1 MALSLNAHARY
12 RLIYYRFI
20 REKSYNQQIAYPFH
34 LIRMKKYYGLLIV
47 SLLFFYSTATAQS
60 GNYSDSINRWH
71 QQRIQDL
78 KAPDGWVNLVG
89 LFWLQPGTNRLG
101 SSTSN
106 ELMLTHPNMPAL
118 AGYFEWVNQEVYWVT
133 EPSVAVTENNIP
145 VSKLLVYS
153 QELKSI
159 PLLELKDL
167 RFTVIVRGDKIG
179 IRMRDLH
186 SPALD
191 SFHTIPRF
199 PVNRSWKL
207 KANFEP
213 RESGKIEILNVLGQV
228 NRENSPGKLAFTYQQ
243 KMYRLD
249 VLEEGDQWFILFAD
263 ATSGKTTYPTGRFLY
278 VSQKK
283 PGEEIYIDFN
293 QAFNPPCAF
302 TPYATCPLPPPQ
314 NRLPIAVDAGEQYQ
328 HDAKK

>member
-1 MALSLNAHARY
+1 
-12 RLIYYRFI
+12 
-20 REKSYNQQIAYPFH
+20 
-34 LIRMKKYYGLLIV
+34 
-47 SLLFFYSTATAQS
+47 
-60 GNYSDSINRWH
+60 
-71 QQRIQDL
+71 
-78 KAPDGWVNLVG
+78 
-89 LFWLQPGTNRLG
+89 
-101 SSTSN
+101 
-106 ELMLTHPNMPAL
+106 MPVL
-118 AGYFEWVNQEVYWVT
+118 AGYFEWVNQEVNWVT
-133 EPSVAVTENNIP
+133 EPGIAVTENNVP
-145 VSKLLVYS
+145 VNKQMVYS
-153 QELKSI
+153 QDMKNI
-159 PLLELKDL
+159 PQLALQDL
-167 RFTVIVRGDKIG
+167 RFTVIARGDKIG

-207 KANFEP
+207 KAYFEP
-213 RESGKIEILNVLGQV
+213 KESGKIEILNVLGQV

-243 KMYRLD
+243 KTYWLD

-278 VSQKK
+278 VTQKK

-314 NRLPIAVDAGEQYQ
+314 NRLPFAVIAGEQYQ

>member
-1 MALSLNAHARY
+1 
-12 RLIYYRFI
+12 
-20 REKSYNQQIAYPFH
+20 
-34 LIRMKKYYGLLIV
+34 MKKYSWLLFV
-47 SLLFFYSTATAQS
+47 FLLFFYSNATAQS

-89 LFWLQPGTNRLG
+89 LFWLQPGINRLG

-106 ELMLTHPNMPAL
+106 ELILTHPNMPVL
-118 AGYFEWVNQEVYWVT
+118 AGYFEWVNQEVNWVT
-133 EPSVAVTENNIP
+133 EPGIAVTENNVP
-145 VSKLLVYS
+145 VNKQLVYS
-153 QELKSI
+153 QDMKNI
-159 PLLELKDL
+159 PQLALQDL
-167 RFTVIVRGDKIG
+167 RFTVIARGDKIG

-213 RESGKIEILNVLGQV
+213 KESGKIEILNVLGQV

-243 KMYRLD
+243 KTYWLD

-278 VSQKK
+278 VTQKK

-314 NRLPIAVDAGEQYQ
+314 NRLPIAVNAGEQYQ

>member
-1 MALSLNAHARY
+1 
-12 RLIYYRFI
+12 
-20 REKSYNQQIAYPFH
+20 
-34 LIRMKKYYGLLIV
+34 
-47 SLLFFYSTATAQS
+47 
-60 GNYSDSINRWH
+60 
-71 QQRIQDL
+71 
-78 KAPDGWVNLVG
+78 
-89 LFWLQPGTNRLG
+89 
-101 SSTSN
+101 
-106 ELMLTHPNMPAL
+106 MLTHPNMPAL
-118 AGYFEWVNQEVYWVT
+118 AGYFEWENQEVYWVT
-133 EPSVAVTENNIP
+133 EPGVAVTENNIP
-145 VSKLLVYS
+145 VSKMLVYS

-179 IRMRDLH
+179 IRMRDIH

-243 KMYRLD
+243 KTYRLD

-263 ATSGKTTYPTGRFLY
+263 ATNGKTTYPTGRFLY
-278 VSQKK
+278 VTQKK
-283 PGEEIYIDFN
+283 PGEVIYIDFN

-302 TPYATCPLPPPQ
+302 TPYATCPLPPTQ
-314 NRLPIAVDAGEQYQ
+314 NRLPFAVNAGEQYQ

>member
-1 MALSLNAHARY
+1 
-12 RLIYYRFI
+12 
-20 REKSYNQQIAYPFH
+20 
-34 LIRMKKYYGLLIV
+34 MKKYYSSLFV
-47 SLLFFYSTATAQS
+47 SLLLFNLNSNAQS

-78 KAPDGWVNLVG
+78 KAPDGWINLIG

-106 ELMLTHPNMPAL
+106 ELILTHPNMPAL
-118 AGYFEWVNQEVYWVT
+118 AGYFEWVNQEVHWVT
-133 EPSVAVTENNIP
+133 EPGIAITQNSVPIN
-145 VSKLLVYS
+145 KQLVYS
-153 QELKSI
+153 QDLITI
-159 PLLELKDL
+159 PQLALQDL

-207 KANFEP
+207 NAYFEP
-213 RESGKIEILNVLGQV
+213 RESGKIEIQNVLGQV
-228 NRENSPGKLAFTYQQ
+228 NRENSPGKLSFTYQQ
-243 KMYRLD
+243 KTYRLD

-278 VSQKK
+278 VPKK
-283 PGEEIYIDFN
+283 RPGEEIYIDFN

-314 NRLPIAVDAGEQYQ
+314 NRLPFSVDAGEQYQ

>member
-1 MALSLNAHARY
+1 
-12 RLIYYRFI
+12 
-20 REKSYNQQIAYPFH
+20 
-34 LIRMKKYYGLLIV
+34 MKKYCWILFV
-47 SLLFFYSTATAQS
+47 SLLFFYSNATAQS

-78 KAPDGWVNLVG
+78 KAPDGWINLVG
-89 LFWLQPGTNRLG
+89 LFWLQPGINHLG

-106 ELMLTHPNMPAL
+106 ELILTHPNMPAR

-133 EPSVAVTENNIP
+133 EPGITITENSVP
-145 VSKLLVYS
+145 VNRQLVYS
-153 QELKSI
+153 QELINI
-159 PLLELKDL
+159 PQLTLEDL
-167 RFTVIVRGDKIG
+167 RFTVIARGDKIG

-199 PVNRSWKL
+199 PVNRNWKL
-207 KANFEP
+207 KVYFEP
-213 RESGKIEILNVLGQV
+213 RESRKIEILNVLGQV

-243 KMYRLD
+243 KTYRLD
-249 VLEEGDQWFILFAD
+249 VLEEGNQWFILFAD

-314 NRLPIAVDAGEQYQ
+314 NRLSFAVNAGEQYQ

>member
-1 MALSLNAHARY
+1 
-12 RLIYYRFI
+12 
-20 REKSYNQQIAYPFH
+20 
-34 LIRMKKYYGLLIV
+34 
-47 SLLFFYSTATAQS
+47 
-60 GNYSDSINRWH
+60 
-71 QQRIQDL
+71 
-78 KAPDGWVNLVG
+78 
-89 LFWLQPGTNRLG
+89 
-101 SSTSN
+101 
-106 ELMLTHPNMPAL
+106 
-118 AGYFEWVNQEVYWVT
+118 
-133 EPSVAVTENNIP
+133 
-145 VSKLLVYS
+145 
-153 QELKSI
+153 
-159 PLLELKDL
+159 
-167 RFTVIVRGDKIG
+167 
-179 IRMRDLH
+179 MRDLH

-243 KMYRLD
+243 KTYWLD

-278 VSQKK
+278 VTQKK

-314 NRLPIAVDAGEQYQ
+314 NRLPFAVIAGEQYQ

>member
-1 MALSLNAHARY
+1 
-12 RLIYYRFI
+12 
-20 REKSYNQQIAYPFH
+20 
-34 LIRMKKYYGLLIV
+34 MKKYSWLLFV
-47 SLLFFYSTATAQS
+47 FLLFFYSKATAQS
-60 GNYSDSINRWH
+60 GNYSDSINRWQ

-78 KAPDGWVNLVG
+78 KAPNGWVNLVG
-89 LFWLQPGTNRLG
+89 LFWLQPGINRLG

-106 ELMLTHPNMPAL
+106 ELILTHPNMPVL
-118 AGYFEWVNQEVYWVT
+118 AGYFEWVNQEVNWVT
-133 EPSVAVTENNIP
+133 EPGIAVTENNVP
-145 VSKLLVYS
+145 VNKQLVYS
-153 QELKSI
+153 QDMKNI
-159 PLLELKDL
+159 PQLALQDL
-167 RFTVIVRGDKIG
+167 RFTVIARGDKIG

-199 PVNRSWKL
+199 PVNRSWQL
-207 KANFEP
+207 KAYFEP
-213 RESGKIEILNVLGQV
+213 KESGKIEILNVLGQV

-243 KMYRLD
+243 KTYWLD

-278 VSQKK
+278 VTQKK

-314 NRLPIAVDAGEQYQ
+314 NRLPFAVIAGEQYQ

>member
-1 MALSLNAHARY
+1 
-12 RLIYYRFI
+12 
-20 REKSYNQQIAYPFH
+20 
-34 LIRMKKYYGLLIV
+34 MKKYYWLLIV
-47 SLLFFYSTATAQS
+47 SLLFVYSNTTAQS

-78 KAPDGWVNLVG
+78 KAPNGWVNLVG
-89 LFWLQPGTNRLG
+89 LFWLQPGINRLG

-106 ELMLTHPNMPAL
+106 ELILTHPNMPAL
-118 AGYFEWVNQEVYWVT
+118 AGYFEWVNQEVHWVT
-133 EPSVAVTENNIP
+133 EPGIAITENSVP
-145 VSKLLVYS
+145 VNKQLVYS
-153 QELKSI
+153 RELINI
-159 PLLELKDL
+159 PQLALQDL

-186 SPALD
+186 SPAID

-207 KANFEP
+207 KAYFEP
-213 RESGKIEILNVLGQV
+213 KESGKIEIQNVLGQV
-228 NRENSPGKLAFTYQQ
+228 NRENSPGKLSFTYQQ
-243 KMYRLD
+243 KTYRLD

-278 VSQKK
+278 VPKK
-283 PGEEIYIDFN
+283 RPGEEIYIDFN

-314 NRLPIAVDAGEQYQ
+314 NRLPFSVDAGEQYQ
-328 HDAKK
+328 HNAKK

>member
-1 MALSLNAHARY
+1 
-12 RLIYYRFI
+12 
-20 REKSYNQQIAYPFH
+20 
-34 LIRMKKYYGLLIV
+34 MKNYSWLPIIT
-47 SLLFFYSTATAQS
+47 LLFCYSNSTAQS
-60 GNYSDSINRWH
+60 GNYTDYINRWH

-106 ELMLTHPNMPAL
+106 ELILTHPNMPVL
-118 AGYFEWVNQEVYWVT
+118 AGYFEWVNQEVNWVT
-133 EPSVAVTENNIP
+133 EPGIAVTENNVP
-145 VSKLLVYS
+145 VNKQLVYS
-153 QELKSI
+153 QGMKNI
-159 PLLELKDL
+159 PQLALQDL
-167 RFTVIVRGDKIG
+167 RFTVIARGDKIG

-207 KANFEP
+207 KAYFEP
-213 RESGKIEILNVLGQV
+213 KESGKIEILNVLGQV

-278 VSQKK
+278 VTQKK

-314 NRLPIAVDAGEQYQ
+314 NRLPFAVIAGEQYQ

>member
-1 MALSLNAHARY
+1 
-12 RLIYYRFI
+12 
-20 REKSYNQQIAYPFH
+20 
-34 LIRMKKYYGLLIV
+34 MKKYYSSLFV
-47 SLLFFYSTATAQS
+47 SLLLFNLNSNAQS
-60 GNYSDSINRWH
+60 GHYSDSINRWH
-71 QQRIQDL
+71 QQRLQDL
-78 KAPDGWVNLVG
+78 KAPDGWINLVG

-106 ELMLTHPNMPAL
+106 ELILTHPNMPAL
-118 AGYFEWVNQEVYWVT
+118 AGYFEWVNQEVHWVT
-133 EPSVAVTENNIP
+133 EPGITITQNSVPI
-145 VSKLLVYS
+145 KKQLVYS
-153 QELKSI
+153 RDLITI
-159 PLLELKDL
+159 PQLALQDL
-167 RFTVIVRGDKIG
+167 RFTVIIRGDKVG
-179 IRMRDLH
+179 IRLRDLH

-191 SFHTIPRF
+191 SFQTIPRF

-207 KANFEP
+207 KAYFEP

-228 NRENSPGKLAFTYQQ
+228 NRENSPGKLSFTYQQ
-243 KMYRLD
+243 KTYRLD

-263 ATSGKTTYPTGRFLY
+263 ASSGKSTYPTGRFLY
-278 VSQKK
+278 VPKKK

-314 NRLPIAVDAGEQYQ
+314 NRLPFSVDAGEQYQ

>member
-1 MALSLNAHARY
+1 
-12 RLIYYRFI
+12 
-20 REKSYNQQIAYPFH
+20 
-34 LIRMKKYYGLLIV
+34 MKKYSWLLFV
-47 SLLFFYSTATAQS
+47 FLLFFYSNATAQS

-78 KAPDGWVNLVG
+78 KAPNGWVNLVG
-89 LFWLQPGTNRLG
+89 LFWLQPGINRLG

-106 ELMLTHPNMPAL
+106 ELILTHPNMPEL
-118 AGYFEWVNQEVYWVT
+118 AGYFEWVNQEVNWVT
-133 EPSVAVTENNIP
+133 EPGIAVTENNVP
-145 VSKLLVYS
+145 VNKQLVYS
-153 QELKSI
+153 QDIKSI
-159 PLLELKDL
+159 PQLALQDL
-167 RFTVIVRGDKIG
+167 RFTVIARGDKIG

-207 KANFEP
+207 KAYFEP
-213 RESGKIEILNVLGQV
+213 KESGKIEILNVLGQV

-243 KMYRLD
+243 KTYRLD

-278 VSQKK
+278 VTQKK

-314 NRLPIAVDAGEQYQ
+314 NRLPFAVIAGEQYQ

>member
-1 MALSLNAHARY
+1 LFNFH
-12 RLIYYRFI
+12 FI
-20 REKSYNQQIAYPFH
+20 REKSIIQLIGEPFY
-34 LIRMKKYYGLLIV
+34 IIPMKKYFWLLFVSLLIV
-47 SLLFFYSTATAQS
+47 NLNSNAQS

-78 KAPDGWVNLVG
+78 KAPDGWINLVG

-106 ELMLTHPNMPAL
+106 ELMLTHPKMPAL
-118 AGYFEWVNQEVYWVT
+118 AGFFEWVNQEVHWVT
-133 EPSVAVTENNIP
+133 EPGIAITENSVPIN
-145 VSKLLVYS
+145 KQLVYS
-153 QELKSI
+153 RELINI
-159 PLLELKDL
+159 PQLALEDL
-167 RFTVIVRGDKIG
+167 RFTVIARGDKIG

-191 SFHTIPRF
+191 SFQTIPRF

-207 KANFEP
+207 KAYFEP
-213 RESGKIEILNVLGQV
+213 KESAKIEIQNVLGQV
-228 NRENSPGKLAFTYQQ
+228 NRENSPGKLSFTYQQ
-243 KMYRLD
+243 KTYRLD
-249 VLEEGDQWFILFAD
+249 ALEEGDQWFILFAD

-278 VSQKK
+278 VPKKK

-314 NRLPIAVDAGEQYQ
+314 NRLPFSVDAGEQYQ

>member
-1 MALSLNAHARY
+1 
-12 RLIYYRFI
+12 
-20 REKSYNQQIAYPFH
+20 
-34 LIRMKKYYGLLIV
+34 MKKYSWLLFV
-47 SLLFFYSTATAQS
+47 FLLFFYSKATAQS
-60 GNYSDSINRWH
+60 GNYSDSINRWQ

-78 KAPDGWVNLVG
+78 KAPNGWVNLVG
-89 LFWLQPGTNRLG
+89 LFWLQPGINRLG

-106 ELMLTHPNMPAL
+106 ELILTHPNMPVL
-118 AGYFEWVNQEVYWVT
+118 AGYFEWVTQEVNWVT
-133 EPSVAVTENNIP
+133 EPGITVTENNVP
-145 VSKLLVYS
+145 VNKQLVYS
-153 QELKSI
+153 QDMKSI
-159 PLLELKDL
+159 PQLALQDL
-167 RFTVIVRGDKIG
+167 RFTVIARGDKIG

-207 KANFEP
+207 KAYFEP

-263 ATSGKTTYPTGRFLY
+263 ATNGKTTYPTGRFLY
-278 VSQKK
+278 VTQKK

>member
-1 MALSLNAHARY
+1 
-12 RLIYYRFI
+12 
-20 REKSYNQQIAYPFH
+20 
-34 LIRMKKYYGLLIV
+34 MKKYCWLFFV
-47 SLLFFYSTATAQS
+47 SLLFFYSNATAQS

-78 KAPDGWVNLVG
+78 KAPDGWINLVG
-89 LFWLQPGTNRLG
+89 LFWLQPGINRLG

-106 ELMLTHPNMPAL
+106 ELILAHPNMPAR

-133 EPSVAVTENNIP
+133 EPGITITENSVP
-145 VSKLLVYS
+145 VNRQLVYS
-153 QELKSI
+153 QELINI
-159 PLLELKDL
+159 PQLTLEDL
-167 RFTVIVRGDKIG
+167 RFTVIARGDKIG

-199 PVNRSWKL
+199 PVNRNWKL
-207 KANFEP
+207 KAYFEP
-213 RESGKIEILNVLGQV
+213 RESRKIEILNVLGQV

-243 KMYRLD
+243 KTYRLD

-314 NRLPIAVDAGEQYQ
+314 NRLSFAVNAGEQYQ
-328 HDAKK
+328 HDTKK

>member
-1 MALSLNAHARY
+1 
-12 RLIYYRFI
+12 
-20 REKSYNQQIAYPFH
+20 
-34 LIRMKKYYGLLIV
+34 
-47 SLLFFYSTATAQS
+47 
-60 GNYSDSINRWH
+60 
-71 QQRIQDL
+71 
-78 KAPDGWVNLVG
+78 
-89 LFWLQPGTNRLG
+89 
-101 SSTSN
+101 
-106 ELMLTHPNMPAL
+106 MPAL
-118 AGYFEWVNQEVYWVT
+118 AGYFEWVNQDVYWVT
-133 EPSVAVTENNIP
+133 EPGIVITENGVP
-145 VSKLLVYS
+145 VSKQLVYS
-153 QELKSI
+153 RDLKSI
-159 PLLELKDL
+159 PQLALQDL

-207 KANFEP
+207 KAYFEP

-243 KMYRLD
+243 KTYRLD
-249 VLEEGDQWFILFAD
+249 VLEEGDHWFILFAD

-278 VSQKK
+278 VRQKK
-283 PGEEIYIDFN
+283 AGDEIYIDFN

-314 NRLPIAVDAGEQYQ
+314 NRLPFAVDAGEQYQ

>member
-1 MALSLNAHARY
+1 
-12 RLIYYRFI
+12 
-20 REKSYNQQIAYPFH
+20 
-34 LIRMKKYYGLLIV
+34 MKKYSWLLFV
-47 SLLFFYSTATAQS
+47 FLLFFYSKATAQS
-60 GNYSDSINRWH
+60 GNYSDSINRWQ

-78 KAPDGWVNLVG
+78 KAPNGWVNLVG
-89 LFWLQPGTNRLG
+89 LFWLQPGINRLG

-106 ELMLTHPNMPAL
+106 ELILTHPNMPVL
-118 AGYFEWVNQEVYWVT
+118 AGYFEWVNQEVNWVT
-133 EPSVAVTENNIP
+133 EPGIAVTENNVP
-145 VSKLLVYS
+145 VNKQLVYS
-153 QELKSI
+153 QDMKNI
-159 PLLELKDL
+159 PQLALQDL
-167 RFTVIVRGDKIG
+167 RFTVIARGDKIG

-207 KANFEP
+207 KAYFEP
-213 RESGKIEILNVLGQV
+213 KESGKIEILNVLGQV

-243 KMYRLD
+243 KTYWLD

-278 VSQKK
+278 VTQKK

-314 NRLPIAVDAGEQYQ
+314 NRLPFAVIAGEQYQ

>member
-1 MALSLNAHARY
+1 
-12 RLIYYRFI
+12 
-20 REKSYNQQIAYPFH
+20 
-34 LIRMKKYYGLLIV
+34 MKKYSWLLFV
-47 SLLFFYSTATAQS
+47 LLLFFYSNATAQS

-207 KANFEP
+207 KAYFEP

-243 KMYRLD
+243 KTYWLD

-278 VSQKK
+278 VTQKK

>member
-1 MALSLNAHARY
+1 MALSLIAHARY
-12 RLIYYRFI
+12 RLFYYRFI

-133 EPSVAVTENNIP
+133 EPGVAVTENNIP

-159 PLLELKDL
+159 PLL
-167 RFTVIVRGDKIG
+167 
-179 IRMRDLH
+179 
-186 SPALD
+186 
-191 SFHTIPRF
+191 
-199 PVNRSWKL
+199 
-207 KANFEP
+207 
-213 RESGKIEILNVLGQV
+213 
-228 NRENSPGKLAFTYQQ
+228 
-243 KMYRLD
+243 
-249 VLEEGDQWFILFAD
+249 
-263 ATSGKTTYPTGRFLY
+263 
-278 VSQKK
+278 
-283 PGEEIYIDFN
+283 
-293 QAFNPPCAF
+293 
-302 TPYATCPLPPPQ
+302 
-314 NRLPIAVDAGEQYQ
+314 
-328 HDAKK
+328 

>member
-1 MALSLNAHARY
+1 
-12 RLIYYRFI
+12 
-20 REKSYNQQIAYPFH
+20 
-34 LIRMKKYYGLLIV
+34 MKKYYR
-47 SLLFFYSTATAQS
+47 LLFVWLLLFNLNSNAQS

-78 KAPDGWVNLVG
+78 KAPDGWINLVG

-118 AGYFEWVNQEVYWVT
+118 AGYFEWVNQEVHWVT
-133 EPSVAVTENNIP
+133 EPGIAITENSVP
-145 VSKLLVYS
+145 VNKQLVYS
-153 QELKSI
+153 RELIKI
-159 PLLELKDL
+159 PQLALQDL
-167 RFTVIVRGDKIG
+167 RFMVIVRGDKIG

-186 SPALD
+186 SPAID

-207 KANFEP
+207 KAYFEP
-213 RESGKIEILNVLGQV
+213 RESRKIEILNVLGQV
-228 NRENSPGKLAFTYQQ
+228 NRENSPGKLVFTYQQ
-243 KMYRLD
+243 KTYRLD
-249 VLEEGDQWFILFAD
+249 VLEEGDQWFILFTD

-278 VSQKK
+278 VPKK
-283 PGEEIYIDFN
+283 TPGEEIYIDFN

-314 NRLPIAVDAGEQYQ
+314 NRLSFAVNAGEQYQ

>member
-1 MALSLNAHARY
+1 
-12 RLIYYRFI
+12 
-20 REKSYNQQIAYPFH
+20 
-34 LIRMKKYYGLLIV
+34 MKKYCWLFFVY
-47 SLLFFYSTATAQS
+47 LLFFYSNATAQS
-60 GNYSDSINRWH
+60 GNYSDSIIRWH

-78 KAPDGWVNLVG
+78 KAPDGWINLVG
-89 LFWLQPGTNRLG
+89 LFWLQPGINRLG

-106 ELMLTHPNMPAL
+106 ELILTHPNMPAR

-133 EPSVAVTENNIP
+133 EPGITITENSVP
-145 VSKLLVYS
+145 VNRQLVYS
-153 QELKSI
+153 QELINI
-159 PLLELKDL
+159 PQLTLEDL
-167 RFTVIVRGDKIG
+167 RFTVIARGDKIG

-199 PVNRSWKL
+199 PVNRNWKL
-207 KANFEP
+207 KAYFEP
-213 RESGKIEILNVLGQV
+213 RESRKIEILNVLGQV

-243 KMYRLD
+243 KTYRLD
-249 VLEEGDQWFILFAD
+249 VLEEGNQWFILFAD

-314 NRLPIAVDAGEQYQ
+314 NRLSFAVNAGEQYQ

>member
-1 MALSLNAHARY
+1 M
-12 RLIYYRFI
+12 F
-20 REKSYNQQIAYPFH
+20 
-34 LIRMKKYYGLLIV
+34 V
-47 SLLFFYSTATAQS
+47 SLLFFYSNANAQS

-78 KAPDGWVNLVG
+78 KSPDGWINLAG
-89 LFWLQPGTNRLG
+89 LFWLQPGINRLG

-118 AGYFEWVNQEVYWVT
+118 AGYFEWANQEVYWVT
-133 EPSVAVTENNIP
+133 EPGIAVTENSVP
-145 VSKLLVYS
+145 VNKQLVYS
-153 QELKSI
+153 RELINI
-159 PLLELKDL
+159 PQLTLQDL
-167 RFTVIVRGDKIG
+167 RFTVIARGDKIG

-199 PVNRSWKL
+199 PINRSWKL
-207 KANFEP
+207 KAYFEP
-213 RESGKIEILNVLGQV
+213 RASGKIEILNVLGQV

-243 KMYRLD
+243 KTYRLD

-278 VSQKK
+278 VTQKK

-314 NRLPIAVDAGEQYQ
+314 NRLSFAVNAGEQYQ

>member
-1 MALSLNAHARY
+1 
-12 RLIYYRFI
+12 
-20 REKSYNQQIAYPFH
+20 
-34 LIRMKKYYGLLIV
+34 MKKYFWLLFVSLLIV
-47 SLLFFYSTATAQS
+47 NLNSNAQS

-78 KAPDGWVNLVG
+78 KAPDGWINLVG

-106 ELMLTHPNMPAL
+106 ELMLTHPKMPAL
-118 AGYFEWVNQEVYWVT
+118 AGFFEWVNQEVHWVT
-133 EPSVAVTENNIP
+133 EPGIAITENSVPIN
-145 VSKLLVYS
+145 KQLVYS
-153 QELKSI
+153 RELINI
-159 PLLELKDL
+159 PQLALEDL
-167 RFTVIVRGDKIG
+167 RFTVIARGDKIG

-191 SFHTIPRF
+191 SFQTIPRF

-207 KANFEP
+207 KAYFEP
-213 RESGKIEILNVLGQV
+213 KESAKIEIQNVLGQV
-228 NRENSPGKLAFTYQQ
+228 NRENSPGKLSFTYQQ
-243 KMYRLD
+243 KTYRLD
-249 VLEEGDQWFILFAD
+249 ALEEGDQWFILFAD

-278 VSQKK
+278 VPKKK

-314 NRLPIAVDAGEQYQ
+314 NRLPFSVDAGEQYQ